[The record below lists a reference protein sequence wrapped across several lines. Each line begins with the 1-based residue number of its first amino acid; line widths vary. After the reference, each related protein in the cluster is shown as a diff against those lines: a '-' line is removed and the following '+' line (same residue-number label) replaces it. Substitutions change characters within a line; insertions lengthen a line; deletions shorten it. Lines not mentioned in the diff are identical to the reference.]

1 MTDNNRNAFRPEG
14 QAQQSND
21 PLLELTRLFNLDF
34 NPNGNNESNRP
45 SNPETSA
52 NVTPAPETNNPDD
65 ADLSFLDTGAAPE
78 APQAQNS
85 PYPQDDIGSTQQ
97 NVNDDLDFLPGADQ
111 QQSPSTASGAGLPFN
126 ELYDAPSFTP
136 QARTPENVAGAPNTY
151 NDDQLDMP
159 PDLPIGDEPILPR
172 QGFNQSPGA
181 PLNSTLPED
190 FDFVPERNADSPT
203 FQNRSEPDPVLPT
216 PPQNNYN
223 QPSALGPETASAVRQ
238 VAGEYPHQYAP
249 NAAGQFTSPDSSPR
263 YSPQPTAAPVQE
275 QQTKQQYPAFDEMKF
290 DKELENLL
298 VNAPLESF
306 DNNANPADTGN
317 SFSAYPSQQ
326 ETNPVQSNNDQY
338 GYSNQYAAVNNAEVN
353 NPAAN
358 DPEPFGSTVTQNY
371 NPQQMQPPLHSE
383 ETMGANNTAPQNV
396 GNTQSPLPYT
406 PPAADVTAADE
417 SFFDNHDPL
426 EDNVY
431 GRDTDYANSYNQ
443 NSDTQLSDR
452 NQSPSASVGEQHNIA
467 AFDLE
472 DLSTGENVIV
482 NPPAPQMSTNEQQQE
497 GNFAPEQDQYAQS
510 LNQQEPEPS
519 KNQNND
525 FQPQHVQNQQGQISQ
540 PVLEEHG
547 QDNYSYQ
554 SSPVSGNDE
563 NLQYGNDKNGD
574 LPPDVDTYNFAENV
588 VETTEPVDVPDIPY
602 AEEETAQ
609 QGDALEN
616 EFADVFSVGNK
627 QESANKASEQDDF
640 FADAYAQS
648 GYNLK
653 KQQSFEEADLEQANY
668 DNAGS
673 YTNYPTEA
681 PTQPD
686 ENLPLESLQNQK
698 RSSSF
703 VRKLTIGGIALF
715 IAVGGGYAASKYFL
729 PYNSDGQST
738 VIHADEAPYKI
749 QAEQASN
756 NHDTS
761 NNQDVYNHANGADDA
776 SKENQDK
783 LVDHSETPED
793 ITALN
798 NVPDSVDSFS
808 DPSNVEDAITAASDQ
823 TVPTREVQSVVVN
836 PDGTISP
843 SNSADNAEKNADN
856 SDTENSHAEAAIGAT
871 KSPNAVNPTSST
883 TNSQSNT
890 ETSTTDSE
898 LAKIINDDAKSN
910 EKNNASANV
919 NNSENESDIFNS
931 VKTPQT
937 KKQAQPVQTA
947 DLSEESSAA
956 SKPVAPAKSANVT
969 PMASVGS
976 GGYYVQIA
984 SQPTKESAVAS
995 LNNAKNSF
1003 GALIGS
1009 LPLSIEPASI
1019 PGKGTYYRVRVQ
1031 VGPRENAISICERI
1045 KSQKGNCFV
1054 GK

>member
-52 NVTPAPETNNPDD
+52 DVTPAPHTNNPDD
-65 ADLSFLDTGAAPE
+65 SDLSFLDTGAPQQNQQTQNAPY
-78 APQAQNS
+78 AQG
-85 PYPQDDIGSTQQ
+85 DIGSTQQ
-97 NVNDDLDFLPGADQ
+97 NVNDDLDFLPNADQ
-111 QQSPSTASGAGLPFN
+111 QQSPSTAGGAGLPFN

-136 QARTPENVAGAPNTY
+136 RARTPENVAGAPNTFS
-151 NDDQLDMP
+151 DDQLDMP

-172 QGFNQSPGA
+172 QGFNQSPSA
-181 PLNSTLPED
+181 PQNSTLPED
-190 FDFVPERNADSPT
+190 FNFVPERNAASPS
-203 FQNRSEPDPVLPT
+203 FQNRSEPDPILPT

-223 QPSALGPETASAVRQ
+223 QISASGSETASAVRQ
-238 VAGEYPHQYAP
+238 VASEYPQQYAP
-249 NAAGQFTSPDSSPR
+249 NTAEQFTSPDSSPR
-263 YSPQPTAAPVQE
+263 YSPQPTTAPVQE
-275 QQTKQQYPAFDEMKF
+275 QGTAQQYPAFDEMKF

-317 SFSAYPSQQ
+317 SFSAYPSSHQAA
-326 ETNPVQSNNDQY
+326 NPVQSNNDQY
-338 GYSNQYAAVNNAEVN
+338 GYSNQYAAVNNAAIN
-353 NPAAN
+353 NP
-358 DPEPFGSTVTQNY
+358 EQFGSNVTQNY
-371 NPQQMQPPLHSE
+371 NPQQMQPPLHSG

-406 PPAADVTAADE
+406 PPAADVTAADD

-426 EDNVY
+426 DDNVY
-431 GRDTDYANSYNQ
+431 AGDADYANSYTQ
-443 NSDTQLSDR
+443 DSDTQLSDR
-452 NQSPSASVGEQHNIA
+452 NQSPSPSVGEQHNIA

-482 NPPAPQMSTNEQQQE
+482 NPPAPQMSSGEPQQE
-497 GNFAPEQDQYAQS
+497 SNFAPEQDQYAQS
-510 LNQQEPEPS
+510 LNRQEPEPS
-519 KNQNND
+519 NNQNND
-525 FQPQHVQNQQGQISQ
+525 FQPQYVQNQHAQISQ

-547 QDNYSYQ
+547 QDDYAYQ

-627 QESANKASEQDDF
+627 QESANKAAEQDDF

-653 KQQSFEEADLEQANY
+653 QQQSFEETDSEQANY

-673 YTNYPTEA
+673 YTSYPTEA

-698 RSSSF
+698 RSSSI

-729 PYNSDGQST
+729 PNHGDGQST

-749 QAEQASN
+749 QAEQTSN

-843 SNSADNAEKNADN
+843 SSSADNAEKNGNN
-856 SDTENSHAEAAIGAT
+856 SVTENSHAEAVDGAT
-871 KSPNAVNPTSST
+871 KSPNAVNSTSSK

-910 EKNNASANV
+910 EKNKNTASANA

-947 DLSEESSAA
+947 DLSEEPAA
-956 SKPVAPAKSANVT
+956 TPKPVAPAKSANVT

-984 SQPTKESAVAS
+984 SQPTRESAVTS
-995 LNNAKNSF
+995 LNNAKSSF

-1031 VGPRENAISICERI
+1031 VGPRENAISICDRI
-1045 KSQKGNCFV
+1045 RSQKGNCFV

>member
-1 MTDNNRNAFRPEG
+1 
-14 QAQQSND
+14 
-21 PLLELTRLFNLDF
+21 
-34 NPNGNNESNRP
+34 
-45 SNPETSA
+45 
-52 NVTPAPETNNPDD
+52 
-65 ADLSFLDTGAAPE
+65 
-78 APQAQNS
+78 
-85 PYPQDDIGSTQQ
+85 
-97 NVNDDLDFLPGADQ
+97 
-111 QQSPSTASGAGLPFN
+111 
-126 ELYDAPSFTP
+126 
-136 QARTPENVAGAPNTY
+136 
-151 NDDQLDMP
+151 
-159 PDLPIGDEPILPR
+159 
-172 QGFNQSPGA
+172 
-181 PLNSTLPED
+181 
-190 FDFVPERNADSPT
+190 
-203 FQNRSEPDPVLPT
+203 
-216 PPQNNYN
+216 
-223 QPSALGPETASAVRQ
+223 
-238 VAGEYPHQYAP
+238 
-249 NAAGQFTSPDSSPR
+249 
-263 YSPQPTAAPVQE
+263 
-275 QQTKQQYPAFDEMKF
+275 
-290 DKELENLL
+290 
-298 VNAPLESF
+298 
-306 DNNANPADTGN
+306 
-317 SFSAYPSQQ
+317 
-326 ETNPVQSNNDQY
+326 
-338 GYSNQYAAVNNAEVN
+338 
-353 NPAAN
+353 
-358 DPEPFGSTVTQNY
+358 
-371 NPQQMQPPLHSE
+371 
-383 ETMGANNTAPQNV
+383 
-396 GNTQSPLPYT
+396 
-406 PPAADVTAADE
+406 
-417 SFFDNHDPL
+417 
-426 EDNVY
+426 
-431 GRDTDYANSYNQ
+431 
-443 NSDTQLSDR
+443 
-452 NQSPSASVGEQHNIA
+452 
-467 AFDLE
+467 
-472 DLSTGENVIV
+472 
-482 NPPAPQMSTNEQQQE
+482 MSTNEQQQE
-497 GNFAPEQDQYAQS
+497 GNFAPEQDQYGQS

-525 FQPQHVQNQQGQISQ
+525 FQPQHVQNQQAQISQ

-653 KQQSFEEADLEQANY
+653 TQQSFEEADLEQANY

-703 VRKLTIGGIALF
+703 VRKLTIGGVVLF

-749 QAEQASN
+749 QAEQTSN

>member
-52 NVTPAPETNNPDD
+52 DVTPAPENNEPDD
-65 ADLSFLDTGAAPE
+65 ADLSFLDTGAPQQNQQTQNAPY
-78 APQAQNS
+78 AQG
-85 PYPQDDIGSTQQ
+85 DIGSTQQ
-97 NVNDDLDFLPGADQ
+97 NVNDDLDFLPSANQ
-111 QQSPSTASGAGLPFN
+111 QQSPSTAGGAGLPFN

-136 QARTPENVAGAPNTY
+136 RARTPENVAGAPNTF

-172 QGFNQSPGA
+172 QGFNQSPSA
-181 PLNSTLPED
+181 PQNSTLPDD
-190 FDFVPERNADSPT
+190 FNFVPERNAASPS
-203 FQNRSEPDPVLPT
+203 FQNRSEADPVLPT

-223 QPSALGPETASAVRQ
+223 QISASGPETASTVRQ
-238 VAGEYPHQYAP
+238 VASEYPQQYAP
-249 NAAGQFTSPDSSPR
+249 NTAEQFTSPDSSPR
-263 YSPQPTAAPVQE
+263 YSPQPTTAPVQE
-275 QQTKQQYPAFDEMKF
+275 QGTAQQYPAFDEMKF

-317 SFSAYPSQQ
+317 SFSAYPSSHQAA
-326 ETNPVQSNNDQY
+326 NPVQSNNDQY
-338 GYSNQYAAVNNAEVN
+338 GYSNQYAAVNNAAIN
-353 NPAAN
+353 NP
-358 DPEPFGSTVTQNY
+358 EQFGSNVTQNY

-406 PPAADVTAADE
+406 PPAADVTAADD

-426 EDNVY
+426 DDNVY
-431 GRDTDYANSYNQ
+431 AGDADYANSYTQ
-443 NSDTQLSDR
+443 NSDTQLSDS
-452 NQSPSASVGEQHNIA
+452 NQSPSPSVGEQHNIA

-482 NPPAPQMSTNEQQQE
+482 NPPAPQMSSGEPQQE
-497 GNFAPEQDQYAQS
+497 SNFAPEQDQYAQS

-519 KNQNND
+519 NNQNND
-525 FQPQHVQNQQGQISQ
+525 FQPQYVQNQHAQISQ

-547 QDNYSYQ
+547 QDDYAYQ

-627 QESANKASEQDDF
+627 QESANKAAEQDDF

-653 KQQSFEEADLEQANY
+653 QQQSFEETDSEQANY

-681 PTQPD
+681 PAQPD
-686 ENLPLESLQNQK
+686 KNLPLESLQNQK
-698 RSSSF
+698 RSSSIL
-703 VRKLTIGGIALF
+703 RKLTIGGIALF
-715 IAVGGGYAASKYFL
+715 IAVGGGYAVSKYFL
-729 PYNSDGQST
+729 PNHGDGQST

-749 QAEQASN
+749 QAEQTSN

-843 SNSADNAEKNADN
+843 SSSADNAEKNGNN
-856 SDTENSHAEAAIGAT
+856 SGTGNSHAEAADGAT
-871 KSPNAVNPTSST
+871 KAPNAVNPTSSK

-910 EKNNASANV
+910 EKNKNNASANA

-947 DLSEESSAA
+947 DLSEEPAA
-956 SKPVAPAKSANVT
+956 APKPVAPAKSANVT

-984 SQPTKESAVAS
+984 SQPTRESAVTS
-995 LNNAKNSF
+995 LNNAKSSF

-1031 VGPRENAISICERI
+1031 VGPRENAISICDRI
-1045 KSQKGNCFV
+1045 RSQKGNCFV

>member
-1 MTDNNRNAFRPEG
+1 MTDNNRNAVRSEG

-34 NPNGNNESNRP
+34 NPNGNNDSNRP
-45 SNPETSA
+45 NNPESGA
-52 NVTPAPETNNPDD
+52 DVTPAPETNGPDD
-65 ADLSFLDTGAAPE
+65 ADLSFLDADAAPQ
-78 APQAQNS
+78 PRQTQNS
-85 PYPQDDIGSTQQ
+85 SYPQGDSGSTQPT
-97 NVNDDLDFLPGADQ
+97 VNDDLDFLPDAQQ
-111 QQSPSTASGAGLPFN
+111 QQSPSTTSGASLPFN

-136 QARTPENVAGAPNTY
+136 QARAPQNEVGSPHTF
-151 NDDQLDMP
+151 NDDQFDMP
-159 PDLPIGDEPILPR
+159 PDLPIGDEPISPR
-172 QGFNQSPGA
+172 QGFNQPSGA
-181 PLNSTLPED
+181 PVNRTLPED
-190 FDFVPERNADSPT
+190 FDFVPEQNSASPT
-203 FQNRSEPDPVLPT
+203 FQNRSEPDPVVPM

-223 QPSALGPETASAVRQ
+223 QTSAPRPATSSPVNQ
-238 VAGEYPHQYAP
+238 FAGEYPQQYTP
-249 NAAGQFTSPDSSPR
+249 NAARSATEQFGSPNNSPQ
-263 YSPQPTAAPVQE
+263 YSPQQTTASVQE
-275 QQTKQQYPAFDEMKF
+275 RGTAQQYPAFDEMRF

-306 DNNANPADTGN
+306 DNHANPVDASN
-317 SFSAYPSQQ
+317 SFSAYPSRQDTRPAQ
-326 ETNPVQSNNDQY
+326 PNNDQPA
-338 GYSNQYAAVNNAEVN
+338 YSNQYAAVNNAALN
-353 NPAAN
+353 NQ
-358 DPEPFGSTVTQNY
+358 EQFGSNVTQNY
-371 NPQQMQPPLHSE
+371 HPQVQSPLHSE
-383 ETMGANNTAPQNV
+383 ETMGANNTASQNV
-396 GNTQSPLPYT
+396 RNTQSPLPYS
-406 PPAADVTAADE
+406 PPAADVTAPDD

-431 GRDTDYANSYNQ
+431 GGEAHYANSYTQ
-443 NSDTQLSDR
+443 NSDTQLSDH
-452 NQSPSASVGEQHNIA
+452 NQSPSASLSEQHNIA
-467 AFDLE
+467 PFDLE

-482 NPPAPQMSTNEQQQE
+482 NPPSPQMPTDERQQE
-497 GNFAPEQDQYAQS
+497 DNFAPEQDHYAQS
-510 LNQQEPEPS
+510 LNHQKPEPS
-519 KNQNND
+519 TNQNND
-525 FQPQHVQNQQGQISQ
+525 FQPQYVQNPNAQISQ
-540 PVLEEHG
+540 PVSEDHG
-547 QDNYSYQ
+547 QDDYAYQ
-554 SSPVSGNDE
+554 SASVSEGGE
-563 NLQYGNDKNGD
+563 NLQYENDKNGD
-574 LPPDVDTYNFAENV
+574 LPPDVDTYKFAENI
-588 VETTEPVDVPDIPY
+588 VETTEPVDVPEIPY
-602 AEEETAQ
+602 AEEETTQ

-627 QESANKASEQDDF
+627 QESANKAAEQDEF

-653 KQQSFEEADLEQANY
+653 QQQSFEENDSEHANY

-673 YTNYPTEA
+673 YTNYPIEEQA
-681 PTQPD
+681 QPN
-686 ENLPLESLQNQK
+686 ENLALESLQSQK

-703 VRKLTIGGIALF
+703 ARKLTIGGVALF
-715 IAVGGGYAASKYFL
+715 IAIGGGYAASKYFL
-729 PYNSDGQST
+729 PSHSDGQST
-738 VIHADEAPYKI
+738 IIHADEAPYKI
-749 QAEQASN
+749 QAEQTSN

-776 SKENQDK
+776 PKENQDK

-808 DPSNVEDAITAASDQ
+808 DPSNVEDAITAASNQ

-843 SNSADNAEKNADN
+843 SSSVDQAGTNGNNAGTDN
-856 SDTENSHAEAAIGAT
+856 SHTEAAGGST
-871 KSPNAVNPTSST
+871 KAQNAVNPTSSKT
-883 TNSQSNT
+883 KPQSNS

-910 EKNNASANV
+910 EKNNASANA
-919 NNSENESDIFNS
+919 NNSENGSDIFSS

-937 KKQAQPVQTA
+937 KTQAQPVQTA
-947 DLSEESSAA
+947 DLSEEPSAA
-956 SKPVAPAKSANVT
+956 SKPVAAAKNGTVA

-1003 GALIGS
+1003 GAVIGS

-1031 VGPRENAISICERI
+1031 VGPRENAISICDRI
-1045 KSQKGNCFV
+1045 RSQKGNCFV